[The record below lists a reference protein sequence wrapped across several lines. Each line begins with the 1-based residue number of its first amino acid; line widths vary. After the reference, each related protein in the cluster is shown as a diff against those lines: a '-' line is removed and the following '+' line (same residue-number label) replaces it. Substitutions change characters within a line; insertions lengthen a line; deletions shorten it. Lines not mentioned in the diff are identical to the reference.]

1 MAERRSPAIIFVFI
15 TILIDVIG
23 IGIIIPV
30 VPQLIKQLTGGSL
43 SEAAQYAG
51 WLSFSY
57 SVMLFIFSPIMGG
70 LSDRFGRRPVILAS
84 LFGLG
89 IDYIFLGFAPTI
101 TWLFVGRILAG
112 ITGASFTTA
121 TAYIADVSEPEKRAQ
136 NFGLVGAAFGLGF
149 ILGPT
154 LGGLLADYGARV
166 PFFASAGLAL
176 LNWLYGFFVLPESL
190 SLENRR
196 TFDWKRANPISSLI
210 NLKRYPI
217 VLSLLWPLVCL
228 YVAGYATQGTW
239 TYYTMEKFG
248 WSSKAVGLSLG
259 FVGLMVAI
267 VQGGLTR
274 VILPKLGEKN
284 SVFLG
289 LSFNALG
296 NLGFSLAS
304 AGWMM
309 YAIMVPYAFGG
320 LAGPAIQGI
329 VSKQVPANAQ
339 GELQGTLTSILS
351 VTAIFGPLLM
361 TNLFSYF
368 TSPAAPV
375 HFAGAPFLAA
385 AILAAL
391 SLILA
396 WRALSK
402 V

>member
-1 MAERRSPAIIFVFI
+1 M
-15 TILIDVIG
+15 
-23 IGIIIPV
+23 
-30 VPQLIKQLTGGSL
+30 
-43 SEAAQYAG
+43 
-51 WLSFSY
+51 
-57 SVMLFIFSPIMGG
+57 
-70 LSDRFGRRPVILAS
+70 
-84 LFGLG
+84 
-89 IDYIFLGFAPTI
+89 
-101 TWLFVGRILAG
+101 
-112 ITGASFTTA
+112 
-121 TAYIADVSEPEKRAQ
+121 
-136 NFGLVGAAFGLGF
+136 
-149 ILGPT
+149 
-154 LGGLLADYGARV
+154 
-166 PFFASAGLAL
+166 
-176 LNWLYGFFVLPESL
+176 
-190 SLENRR
+190 
-196 TFDWKRANPISSLI
+196 
-210 NLKRYPI
+210 
-217 VLSLLWPLVCL
+217 
-228 YVAGYATQGTW
+228 
-239 TYYTMEKFG
+239 
-248 WSSKAVGLSLG
+248 SLG

-351 VTAIFGPLLM
+351 VTAIFGPVLM
-361 TNLFSYF
+361 TSLFSYF

-375 HFAGAPFLAA
+375 HFPGAPFLAA
-385 AILAAL
+385 AVLAAL
-391 SLILA
+391 SLVLA

>member
-1 MAERRSPAIIFVFI
+1 MSDKRSPAIVFVFI

-30 VPQLIKQLTGGSL
+30 VPQLIKELTGGTL

-57 SVMLFIFSPIMGG
+57 SVMLFVFSPIMGG
-70 LSDRFGRRPVILAS
+70 LSDQFGRRPVILAS
-84 LFGLG
+84 LLGLG
-89 IDYIFLGFAPTI
+89 VDYIFLGFAPTI

-136 NFGLVGAAFGLGF
+136 NFGLVGAAFGVGF

-176 LNWLYGFFVLPESL
+176 LNWVYGYFVLPESL
-190 SLENRR
+190 SVENRR
-196 TFDWKRANPISSLI
+196 TFDWKRANPISSLA

-217 VLSLLWPLVCL
+217 VLSLLWPLVFL
-228 YVAGYATQGTW
+228 YVAGYATQSTW

-248 WSSKAVGLSLG
+248 WSSMSVGLSLG

-274 VILPKLGEKN
+274 IILPKLGEKK

-289 LSFNALG
+289 LTFNSLG
-296 NLGFSLAS
+296 NLGFALAS

-329 VSKQVPANAQ
+329 ASKQVPANAQ

-351 VTAIFGPLLM
+351 VTAIFGPVLM
-361 TNLFSYF
+361 TSLFSYF
-368 TSPAAPV
+368 TSPSAPV
-375 HFAGAPFLAA
+375 HFPGAPFLAA
-385 AILAAL
+385 AILAVV
-391 SLILA
+391 SLVLA
-396 WRALSK
+396 RRALAK
-402 V
+402 F